1 MNPVRWLHVPTG
13 ALAPALSRGEARAP
27 RGLEPARSAVS
38 TGHALLRP
46 LATWFVADWRD
57 MLFVHYRVPAE
68 VLQPH
73 VPHPL
78 DLHGGSAW
86 VSLVFF
92 RLERMRP
99 PGTGAV
105 GRALLR
111 PISDHAFLNVRTYVR
126 AEGGPGIHFLA
137 EWIPNRLSTWI
148 GPRTYGLPY
157 RLGRFDC
164 GLVGSAGGVGRIGI
178 HDPELQAGLTLAFP
192 IRTASLA
199 FARPGG
205 DEDFLLERYT
215 AYTCRDG
222 VRRGFQV
229 AHEPWRF
236 HAVDWVRTD
245 TSLLERAFPWFAT
258 ARYDSAH
265 RTPGVGDVRMSRPV
279 KLPSMR
285 P

>member
-1 MNPVRWLHVPTG
+1 MNLARPRHIPFETLVP
-13 ALAPALSRGEARAP
+13 AMPRGGARAP
-27 RGLEPARSAVS
+27 RGLLSARSSGCTAQ
-38 TGHALLRP
+38 ALRSP

-57 MLFVHYRVPAE
+57 MLFVHYRIPAE

-78 DLHGGSAW
+78 DLHDGDAW

-99 PGTGAV
+99 PGTGAI

-137 EWIPNRLSTWI
+137 EWIPNRLSAWF

-157 RLGRFDC
+157 RLGQFDC
-164 GLVGSAGGVGRIGI
+164 DLAGSPGGVGRIEI
-178 HDPELQAGLTLAFP
+178 NDPVLDAGFKLTFP
-192 IRTASLA
+192 VRTAALST
-199 FARPGG
+199 ARPGG
-205 DEDFLLERYT
+205 TEDFLLERYT
-215 AYTCRDG
+215 AYTCREG
-222 VRRGFQV
+222 VRRRFQV

-245 TSLLERAFPWFAT
+245 TSLLERAFPWFA
-258 ARYDSAH
+258 AASYDSAH
-265 RTPGVGDVRMSRPV
+265 RTPGVHDVRMSRPA
-279 KLPSMR
+279 KLHPVR